1 MTKRSKTEAKD
12 IKDAVA
18 IWVLSF
24 LFFLNFYLQILILIQ
39 SFLLYIHFCCTIIAN

>member
-18 IWVLSF
+18 IK
-24 LFFLNFYLQILILIQ
+24 FY
-39 SFLLYIHFCCTIIAN
+39 HFYVFWIFTFKS